1 MTVVSALSK
10 QIFLFAAAI
19 SALAIVPLEA
29 AEKQKS
35 YSFNVL
41 SGKPHRV
48 DTYLSWKNNC
58 VGVIGKAKEIT
69 KPKHGTA
76 TSRIETTTI
85 RRANAGSVRNCR
97 GKKISGISI
106 YYKSKSGFRGRDTF
120 VMSDGTTVYTYKMQV
135 H

>member
-1 MTVVSALSK
+1 MTKARLIHELNEVLRRGYGIDQPIEDPITVRDLATAFSVLSK
-10 QIFLFAAAI
+10 QMFLCAAAI
-19 SALAIVPLEA
+19 SALAVAPLDA

-58 VGVIGKAKEIT
+58 VGVIGNAREIA

-76 TSRIETTTI
+76 TSKIETTKI
-85 RRANAGSVRNCR
+85 NRANTGSVQNCR
-97 GKKISGISI
+97 GKKI
-106 YYKSKSGFRGRDTF
+106 
-120 VMSDGTTVYTYKMQV
+120 
-135 H
+135 

>member
-1 MTVVSALSK
+1 MTAFSVLSK
-10 QIFLFAAAI
+10 QIFLCAAAI
-19 SALAIVPLEA
+19 SALAVAPLDA

-58 VGVIGKAKEIT
+58 VGVIGNAREIA

-76 TSRIETTTI
+76 TSKIETTTI
-85 RRANAGSVRNCR
+85 NRANTGSVQNCR
-97 GKKISGISI
+97 GEKIKGISI
-106 YYKSKSGFRGRDTF
+106 YYKSKLGFRGRDTF